1 MPVGL
6 SKALKPIAKAGRS
19 SADELLEGAS
29 KALRQLTPEMDSFL
43 EESAKSGRY
52 ASDEIE
58 RVRGEWSKGN
68 MNAKLKPS
76 QLGSENELLMFG
88 VEHNYQAP
96 EIYKQNAIDTSAKWN
111 KVPVAEPPIS
121 TRQTERVDEIYPT
134 DKPLGREKAS
144 KLANTGKDKKEK
156 TSFLARKI
164 QQVLGPFAHHHILDM
179 EFIGKALNR
188 VDHAEII
195 QQLKKFGIDIGD
207 RSKNLIAAM
216 DEKAQSAR
224 WRLNPKEDILRQM
237 AANPK
242 HPDWTA
248 TTFADATRE
257 QDRVIN
263 DLLKTA
269 NLGPDTPLPKGHS
282 VKKIKGTGQMVE
294 LDASGAEVA
303 KFDDIAPYADPG
315 DPHSYGLPRGTPTK
329 DGKYKPAKYW
339 PLEPEEGA
347 DLWRRELAGTEITKK
362 QRSTAY
368 QNRYKRLD
376 IDNKKVRWDPK
387 EQILSG
393 DHLDA
398 IHGAYNSPKF
408 TIKREVEAMIA
419 SGEWRD
425 LTPVEAAEYIAEVF
439 NISRNIALNVS
450 FERLKVIKAA
460 IRKSQPKELSRV
472 TLSSPDNI
480 RKWVLDN
487 KGKASRLKVRKLSFA
502 EITEPL
508 ELGKNLK
515 PEELDELQTVFATE
529 LEPYI
534 NFQEFAQSFSSRL

>member
-1 MPVGL
+1 MVAGL
-6 SKALKPIAKAGRS
+6 SKAVKPLVK
-19 SADELLEGAS
+19 SADELLGGAVQAV
-29 KALRQLTPEMDSFL
+29 KKLTPQLDSVL
-43 EESAKSGRY
+43 DDAAKSGKY
-52 ASDEIE
+52 PASEID
-58 RVRGEWSKGN
+58 RVKTEWSKGN
-68 MNAKLKPS
+68 MDAKLRPS
-76 QLGSENELLMFG
+76 SLGSESENLMMG
-88 VEHNYQAP
+88 VDNRYQAP
-96 EIYKQNAIDTSAKWN
+96 EIQKQNAIDTSTKWN
-111 KVPVAEPPIS
+111 NNSELLSDGQITTK
-121 TRQTERVDEIYPT
+121 QTERVDELYPT
-134 DKPLGREKAS
+134 EGPQGRKKAS
-144 KLANTGKDKKEK
+144 QIANQGKDKKDK
-156 TSFLARKI
+156 TGFFARKM

-179 EFIGKALNR
+179 EFIGRALNR

-195 QQLKKFGIDIGD
+195 QHLKKFGIEVGD

-224 WRLNPKEDILRQM
+224 WRLNPKEDIFKQM

-242 HPDWTA
+242 RPDWTA
-248 TTFADATRE
+248 TTFADATAE
-257 QDRVIN
+257 QDRIAN

-269 NLGPDTPLPKGHS
+269 DLSFGTDLPKGHS
-282 VKKIKGTGQMVE
+282 VKKIKGTGKMAE
-294 LDASGAEVA
+294 LDASGTEIA
-303 KFDDIAPYADPG
+303 KFDDITPYANPG
-315 DPHSYGLPRGTPTK
+315 DPHSYGLPRGDALK

-362 QRSTAY
+362 QRSAAY

-387 EQILSG
+387 EHILSG
-393 DHLDA
+393 DHIDA

-425 LTPVEAAEYIAEVF
+425 LTPVEAAQYIAEVF
-439 NISRNIALNVS
+439 NVSRNIALNVS
-450 FERLKVIKAA
+450 FERLKVIKTA
-460 IRKSQPKELSRV
+460 IRKTNSGELERFI
-472 TLSSPDNI
+472 LSSPDNI

-487 KGKASRLKVRKLSFA
+487 KGKASRLKVKKLSFA

-508 ELGKNLK
+508 EVGKNLK
-515 PEELDELQTVFATE
+515 PEELDELQAVFATE

>member
-1 MPVGL
+1 MVAGL
-6 SKALKPIAKAGRS
+6 SKAVKPLVK
-19 SADELLEGAS
+19 SADELLGGAVQAV
-29 KALRQLTPEMDSFL
+29 KKLTPQMDSVL
-43 EESAKSGRY
+43 DDAVKSGKY
-52 ASDEIE
+52 SSTEIE

-68 MNAKLKPS
+68 MNATLRPS
-76 QLGSENELLMFG
+76 QLGSESELLMMG
-88 VEHNYQAP
+88 DDLRYQAP
-96 EIYKQNAIDTSAKWN
+96 EIHKQDAVNTSTKWN
-111 KVPVAEPPIS
+111 NDPTLVAEPPIS
-121 TRQTERVDEIYPT
+121 TRQTERVDELYPT

-144 KLANTGKDKKEK
+144 KLANQGKTKADK
-156 TSFLARKI
+156 TSFAARKM
-164 QQVLGPFAHHHILDM
+164 QQVIGPFAHHHILDM
-179 EFIGKALNR
+179 EFIGRALNR

-195 QQLKKFGIDIGD
+195 QHLKKFGIEIGD

-224 WRLNPKEDILRQM
+224 WRLNPKEDIFQQM

-242 HPDWTA
+242 RPDWTA
-248 TTFADATRE
+248 TTFADATAE
-257 QDRVIN
+257 QDRIAN

-269 NLGPDTPLPKGHS
+269 DLSFGTDLPKGHS

-294 LDASGAEVA
+294 LDASGAEVSR
-303 KFDDIAPYADPG
+303 FDDIAPYANPG
-315 DPHSYGLPRGTPTK
+315 DPHSYGLPRGAALK

-347 DLWRRELAGTEITKK
+347 DFWRRELAGTEITKK
-362 QRSTAY
+362 QRSAAY
-368 QNRYKRLD
+368 QGRYERLD

-393 DHLDA
+393 DHIDA

-439 NISRNIALNVS
+439 NVSRNIALNVS
-450 FERLKVIKAA
+450 FERLKVIKTA
-460 IRKSQPKELSRV
+460 ITKSQPKNLSRV
-472 TLSSPDNI
+472 TLSSPANI
-480 RKWVLDN
+480 RQWVLDN
-487 KGKASRLKVRKLSFA
+487 KGKASRLKVKKLSFA

-508 ELGKNLK
+508 EVGKNLK
-515 PEELDELQTVFATE
+515 PEELDELQAVFATE